1 MTTIQQLLSHVF
13 IAAALTGATAS
24 AAETVTPFVQAEATY
39 TDSGLKYKGSSFA
52 PNGYELGTGLT
63 GGVLFDQ
70 KHEISLSTGYTKWT
84 GPHNIVAGVAD
95 GHSTAEQVPMLLN
108 YRYHLPLDSKGRF
121 TVFAGPSV
129 GFIHEKHTQI
139 NVNLGALPA
148 NVTGETSDSD
158 WKFAAGGT
166 VGLNAKIGKGWSV
179 GATAQVLEASG
190 STYSEYGGH
199 AHTTEKSSVRPAF
212 ALSVG
217 YSW

>member
-1 MTTIQQLLSHVF
+1 MKLSLKPFVLLVAATTPLAAHATTI
-13 IAAALTGATAS
+13 
-24 AAETVTPFVQAEATY
+24 TPFVQAEATY
-39 TDSGLKYKGSSFA
+39 TDSGLKYKTSSFA

-84 GPHNIVAGVAD
+84 GPHNVVVGVAD
-95 GHSTAEQVPMLLN
+95 GHSTAEQVPLLLN
-108 YRYHLPLDSKGRF
+108 YRYHLPLDAKGRF

-166 VGLNAKIGKGWSV
+166 AGLNAKIGKGWTV
-179 GATAQVLEASG
+179 GATGQVLEASG
-190 STYSEYGGH
+190 STYSEYGGL
-199 AHTTEKSSVRPAF
+199 AHTSEKASVRPSF
-212 ALSVG
+212 ALTVG